1 MANDRKYSQSK
12 LRGQI
17 HCPAAVTPFGPDG
30 ELLLEDFAEVLRY
43 HLDVVKAG
51 GLLIAGCN
59 GEGYAISDSELGQI
73 TEVAAKTLGDRMP
86 YYVSVARTPVAECIA
101 RAEIVAENGGYGI
114 ALGQAQ
120 IYDMTDSEVIRRFET
135 VGKAVPLPMM
145 VYNMSH
151 LSHYCISPETMRR
164 ICDVVPAEIIKDVP
178 TDFDHIKR
186 MIVEVGDR
194 VPVLYG
200 HKDTLIPALL
210 LGSGGFVGTGPELFG
225 SHAREMFFGVHDM
238 TPAERM
244 NVHCRYGAVSD
255 ALMWTVGKPPAAI
268 KAALKMVGV
277 PSGLPREHVQPLTGA
292 EENLLR
298 GILIEAGILEGEI
311 AKRA

>member
-1 MANDRKYSQSK
+1 MNNKTYSQSS

-30 ELLLEDFAEVLRY
+30 ELLLDDFAMVLRY
-43 HLDVVKAG
+43 HLEVVNAG
-51 GLLIAGCN
+51 SLLIAGCN

-73 TEVAAKTLGDRMP
+73 TEVANATLGVRMP
-86 YYVSVARTPVAECIA
+86 YYVSVTRTPLAECLA

-120 IYDMTDSEVIRRFET
+120 IYDMTESEVVRRFET

-145 VYNMSH
+145 IYNMSH
-151 LSHYCISPETMRR
+151 LSHFSIGPETMRR

-186 MIVEVGDR
+186 MIVEVGNR

-225 SHAREMFFGVHDM
+225 KHARDMFFGVHHM
-238 TPAERM
+238 TPEERLE
-244 NVHCRYGAVSD
+244 VHCRYSAVSD
-255 ALMWTVGKPPAAI
+255 ALMWSVGKPPAAI
-268 KAALKMVGV
+268 KTAMKMIGV
-277 PSGLPREHVQPLTGA
+277 PGGQPREHVLPLTRA
-292 EENLLR
+292 EENYLR
-298 GILIEAGILEGEI
+298 NILTEAGILEGEI